1 MRNAFFKF
9 QPYLM
14 GALIGYLVFLPPR
27 GFLALGPWRP
37 VALMAFMVVAL
48 IASTALN
55 MFLSLPSR
63 VPVEPLTETD
73 ESISLDV
80 VRLLREYREAGF
92 ELSQDPATVDIRPRS
107 YIWPLINAQAGCR
120 GSVFATGTIPRR
132 VGYDISSEIEGGEGV
147 LTSVADPGAAVFPLC
162 PGDFKELIPGA
173 TPRQLLEA
181 HLRARAFLESR
192 GLRFKT
198 PRAGGLQE
206 RFERYAVKQKKVIKR
221 NPLKA
226 AVVVFWRAST
236 KTSPYVGP
244 LENQRGIDTL
254 IQAARTELGRGAGG
268 EKLAKLTRDN
278 VSEIPGGS
286 AIIEGDF
293 TEDEARELARGIRAS
308 RP

>member
-1 MRNAFFKF
+1 MRNAFFKV

-14 GALIGYLVFLPPR
+14 GGLIGYLVFLPPR

-37 VALMAFMVVAL
+37 VALMAFLAVAL
-48 IASTALN
+48 IATTALN

-73 ESISLDV
+73 ESVSLEM
-80 VRLLREYREAGF
+80 VRLLREYRAAGF
-92 ELSQDPATVDIRPRS
+92 ELSEDPAIVHIRPAG
-107 YIWPLINAQAGCR
+107 YVWPLMNAQAGCR
-120 GSVFATGTIPRR
+120 ASVFATGTIPRK

-147 LTSVADPGAAVFPLC
+147 LASVADPGAAVFPLC

-173 TPRQLLEA
+173 TPQQLLES

-206 RFERYAVKQKKVIKR
+206 RFERYAVKQKKVIRR

-226 AVVVFWRAST
+226 AAVVFWRAST
-236 KTSPYVGP
+236 RTSPYVGP
-244 LENQRGIDTL
+244 LANQPGIDGL
-254 IQAARTELGRGAGG
+254 INTARMELGRA
-268 EKLAKLTRDN
+268 A
-278 VSEIPGGS
+278 
-286 AIIEGDF
+286 A
-293 TEDEARELARGIRAS
+293 
-308 RP
+308 